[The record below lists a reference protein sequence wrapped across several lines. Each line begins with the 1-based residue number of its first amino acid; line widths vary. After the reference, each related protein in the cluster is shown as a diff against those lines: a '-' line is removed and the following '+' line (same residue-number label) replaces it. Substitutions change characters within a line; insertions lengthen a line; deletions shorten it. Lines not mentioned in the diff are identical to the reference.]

1 MRISD
6 WSQTCALPIWLL
18 IIEHVD
24 FMRVDELCKFKRL
37 LAFQL
42 HRFRFFGIEQHIA
55 ALLIFEAFQ
64 NLVRIDR
71 PYAGHNLF
79 IFDGFPRW
87 FVYLP
92 KGNLSAAFGGRIDF
106 HCYVDQRQPDLRSE
120 EHTSELQSL
129 M

>member
-6 WSQTCALPIWLL
+6 LSSDVCSSDL
-18 IIEHVD
+18 
-24 FMRVDELCKFKRL
+24 
-37 LAFQL
+37 
-42 HRFRFFGIEQHIA
+42 QHIA

-106 HCYVDQRQPDLRSE
+106 HCYGDQRQPDIDRKSVVYGKSVYVRVDLGGRRISKKKQKKD
-120 EHTSELQSL
+120 TYRL
-129 M
+129 